1 MSAPAISVVIPCY
14 NCETTLARCVRSVL
28 AQSFT
33 DFEIL
38 LIDDGSRDATLALA
52 FMLAGKD
59 KRIRVLTHTN
69 AGVAPTRNRGV
80 GLALGRL
87 IAFLDADD
95 WWERDKLAAHMQMHS
110 RNDKVD
116 ASFAGIAFVPDGPA
130 RALTR
135 STVPHGALAIHQVLG
150 ENPVCTMSNIVVRR
164 DAFLRFGLFVTTMS
178 HAEDQEWLARMVAG
192 GACVMGI
199 DRHLVCYRTSQGG
212 LSADLERMY
221 EGWRSFAYTY
231 APAHTARR
239 CEAIFCR
246 YLARR
251 ALRLPHADLP
261 ASHYALRGLRLDAV
275 SFLSNPRRGLATAMA
290 SLLAIILPDTLRLK
304 LFA

>member
-1 MSAPAISVVIPCY
+1 MSAPALSVVIPCY

-28 AQSFT
+28 AQSFA

-38 LIDDGSRDATLALA
+38 LIDDGSQDATLALA
-52 FMLAGKD
+52 SMLAGKD
-59 KRIRVLTHTN
+59 DRIRVLTQAN
-69 AGVAPTRNRGV
+69 AGVAHTRNRGV
-80 GLALGRL
+80 RQARGSL

-95 WWERDKLAAHMQMHS
+95 WWERDKLAAHMQLHS
-110 RNDKVD
+110 QSRQAD
-116 ASFAGIAFVPDGPA
+116 ASFAGITFVPDGPA

-164 DAFLRFGLFVTTMS
+164 DTFLRFGLFATTMS

-192 GACVMGI
+192 GACVLGI
-199 DRHLVCYRTSQGG
+199 DRQLVCYRTSQSG

-221 EGWRSFAYTY
+221 AGWRSFAYTY
-231 APAHTARR
+231 ASLRTARR

-251 ALRLPHADLP
+251 ALRLPHAALP
-261 ASHYALRGLRLDAV
+261 AHHYALRGLRLDAA
-275 SFLSNPRRGLATAMA
+275 SFLSDPRRGVATAMA
-290 SLLAIILPDTLRLK
+290 SLLAIFLPDTLRLK
-304 LFA
+304 IFA